1 MYFRFVAALTLV
13 VGISLAGTAL
23 EKRNL
28 ELRRAISRQHY
39 QLEVLV
45 DRHALHRM
53 EAHRLGTPERLIESL
68 KSP

>member
-1 MYFRFVAALTLV
+1 MYFRFIAALTLV

-53 EAHRLGTPERLIESL
+53 EAHRLGAPERLMESMTN
-68 KSP
+68 P